1 MKATVIVALS
11 LALFGCFVS
20 IAKGAVDD
28 NLPYVY
34 WWDYTNTPV
43 HSRYS
48 ICSNRNVRSLLW
60 INWW

>member
-28 NLPYVY
+28 NLPMFIGGIIR
-34 WWDYTNTPV
+34 TPLFILAIV
-43 HSRYS
+43 FVA
-48 ICSNRNVRSLLW
+48 IGM
-60 INWW
+60 